1 MTLSP
6 ARVPG
11 PGSGPAVRRL
21 TATLYGYA
29 FLDDFVLLYP
39 VYALLFSDTG
49 LTVWQISS
57 LFCLWSLTGVLLEI
71 PSGAWADA
79 VSRRLLLW
87 FGPLL
92 TAAGFTLWVLAPS
105 YWAFALG
112 FVLWGA
118 KGALGSGALEALV
131 YEELDRL
138 GAADRYGAVM
148 GRARAAGLVAVMA
161 AMPLTGPVYA
171 FGGYPA
177 VGLASVLACLLT
189 AATATRFPEHREPA
203 GAAKDVDACREG
215 PGDGTG
221 ERLGEGPGEG
231 LGDGS
236 GGGWARTL
244 RAGLAEARGNRSV
257 RGALLLVPAVTAVWG
272 ALDEYTPLLVR
283 DTGVAESTVPNWLL
297 LIWAGATVGGLL
309 AGAGRRLGT
318 GGFAGLLAVSA
329 VAMAAGAWVRTPAG
343 IGLVALAF
351 CGFQLASVLAD
362 ARLQDRIG
370 GTGRATL
377 TSVAGVGTDLTT
389 IAVYGAY
396 GVIGSATTHGAA
408 FALFAVPYLV
418 TAALLA
424 VVGKRAG
431 GKRTG
436 GRRAARAARTSGS
449 RARP

>member
-6 ARVPG
+6 ARVPSTG

-21 TATLYGYA
+21 TVTLYGYA

-57 LFCLWSLTGVLLEI
+57 LFCLWALTGVLLEI

-148 GRARAAGLVAVMA
+148 GRARAAGLMAVMA
-161 AMPLTGPVYA
+161 AIPLAGPVYA

-189 AATATRFPEHREPA
+189 AATATRFPEHRGPA
-203 GAAKDVDACREG
+203 
-215 PGDGTG
+215 DGT
-221 ERLGEGPGEG
+221 GEG

-236 GGGWARTL
+236 GDGWTRTL
-244 RAGLAEARGNRSV
+244 RAGLDEARGDRSV

-283 DTGVAESTVPNWLL
+283 DTGVAESAVPNWLL

-309 AGAGRRLGT
+309 AGVGRRLGT

-329 VAMAAGAWVRTPAG
+329 VALAAGAWVRTPAG
-343 IGLVALAF
+343 IGLVALSF

-424 VVGKRAG
+424 VVAKGVGGRGVG
-431 GKRTG
+431 GK
-436 GRRAARAARTSGS
+436 RAARAARTSGS